1 MTREDE
7 DKKKTALRLIL
18 KTIIYAFAVFGLL
31 FILILIGVLG
41 IMSPGKIIMPVPEKT
56 VLRINFD
63 TNYMEVRGDDF
74 FAEFAD
80 MPVYSFFDLIR
91 AINTAAD
98 DDRVKAIA
106 ATVNMSSLGLA
117 QIQDIAESV
126 KYFRSKGKEAYIFS
140 SGMGAFGGGTKE
152 YYLASVFDEIW
163 LQPISDIGM
172 TGVHIEVPFFK
183 GILQK
188 IGVDPEFYARN
199 EYKTAAESLI
209 SRGFTPAYKEEMSK
223 LGGGLFNQLAAGI
236 SQNRGLEL
244 KDVKKLIDQAPVFSS
259 KAIEYK
265 LADNLGYRQDMESFL
280 AAKYGAEFLD
290 ISDYM
295 NNIGDYQG
303 EDLPH
308 IALLVLEGAI
318 QSGQSSNNPMYD
330 AVIGADTVQKQ
341 LEELSRRRNLRAVIL
356 RVNSPGGSYA
366 ASDEIMHALDRFKE
380 KTGVPI
386 VVSMGNYAA
395 SGGYFIALAGN
406 YIVAEP
412 ATLTGSIGVLGGK
425 MVLERLWKKL
435 HINWGEMNFGKNAG
449 ILSVNHKF
457 SPEEK
462 KLFNRSLDMVYK
474 DFLIK
479 VAAVRKIENVD
490 DVAGGRVWLGEGA
503 LKAGLVDELGGI
515 ETALKKAKELGGI
528 IPGAD
533 FGLVYYPRRQSFQE
547 KLAEFLENGGSLPAV
562 KLPENI
568 GIDVE
573 DFKLL
578 QRLQYDAVLPPFKL
592 EM

>member
-1 MTREDE
+1 
-7 DKKKTALRLIL
+7 
-18 KTIIYAFAVFGLL
+18 
-31 FILILIGVLG
+31 
-41 IMSPGKIIMPVPEKT
+41 
-56 VLRINFD
+56 
-63 TNYMEVRGDDF
+63 
-74 FAEFAD
+74 
-80 MPVYSFFDLIR
+80 
-91 AINTAAD
+91 
-98 DDRVKAIA
+98 
-106 ATVNMSSLGLA
+106 
-117 QIQDIAESV
+117 
-126 KYFRSKGKEAYIFS
+126 
-140 SGMGAFGGGTKE
+140 MGAFGGGTKE

-183 GILQK
+183 GVLQK

-223 LGGGLFNQLAAGI
+223 LGSGLFNQLAAGI

-280 AAKYGAEFLD
+280 AAKYGAEILD

-308 IALLVLEGAI
+308 IAFLVLEGAV

-562 KLPENI
+562 KLPENV

>member
-223 LGGGLFNQLAAGI
+223 LGSGLFNQLAAGI

-395 SGGYFIALAGN
+395 SGGYFIALAGD

>member
-183 GILQK
+183 GVLQK

-223 LGGGLFNQLAAGI
+223 LGSGLFNQLAAGI

-280 AAKYGAEFLD
+280 AAKYGAEILD

-308 IALLVLEGAI
+308 IAFLVLEGAV

-562 KLPENI
+562 KLPENV

>member
-7 DKKKTALRLIL
+7 YKKKTALRLIL

-41 IMSPGKIIMPVPEKT
+41 IMSPGKIITPVPEKT

-80 MPVYSFFDLIR
+80 IPVYSFFDLIR

-106 ATVNMSSLGLA
+106 ATVNMSPLGLA

-183 GILQK
+183 GILHK
-188 IGVDPEFYARN
+188 VGVDPEFYARN

-209 SRGFTPAYKEEMSK
+209 SSGFTPAYKEEMSK
-223 LGGGLFNQLAAGI
+223 LGGGLFHQLAAGI

-265 LADNLGYRQDMESFL
+265 LADNLGYRQDMEGFL
-280 AAKYGAEFLD
+280 AAKYGAEILD

-295 NNIGDYQG
+295 SNIGDYQG

-308 IALLVLEGAI
+308 IAFLVLEGAV

-479 VAAVRKIENVD
+479 VTAVRKIENVD

-547 KLAEFLENGGSLPAV
+547 KLTEFLENGGGLPAV
-562 KLPENI
+562 KLPGNF
-568 GIDVE
+568 GIDAE
-573 DFKLL
+573 DLKLL

>member
-106 ATVNMSSLGLA
+106 ATVNISPLGLA

-183 GILQK
+183 GVLQK

-223 LGGGLFNQLAAGI
+223 LGSGLFNQLAAGI

-280 AAKYGAEFLD
+280 AAKYGAEILD

-308 IALLVLEGAI
+308 IAFLVLEGAV

-562 KLPENI
+562 KLPENV

>member
-183 GILQK
+183 GVLQK

-223 LGGGLFNQLAAGI
+223 LGSGLFNQLAAGI

-280 AAKYGAEFLD
+280 AAKYGAEILD

-308 IALLVLEGAI
+308 IAFLVLEGAV

-395 SGGYFIALAGN
+395 SGGYFIALAGD

-547 KLAEFLENGGSLPAV
+547 KLTEFLENGGGLPAV
-562 KLPENI
+562 KLPGNF
-568 GIDVE
+568 GIDAE
-573 DFKLL
+573 DLKLL